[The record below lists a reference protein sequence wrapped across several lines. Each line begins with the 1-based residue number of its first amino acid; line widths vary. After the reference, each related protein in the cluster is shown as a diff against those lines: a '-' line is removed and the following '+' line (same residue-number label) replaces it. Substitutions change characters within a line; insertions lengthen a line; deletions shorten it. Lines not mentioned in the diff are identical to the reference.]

1 MPQENLAD
9 IVRTLTPEEQA
20 AVREFVDFLKQKK
33 QPSSDSRF
41 LAAIDE
47 FMDEHPDLLRRLAQ

>member
-1 MPQENLAD
+1 MKAETLAE

-20 AVREFVDFLKQKK
+20 AVREFIDFLKHKTR
-33 QPSSDSRF
+33 PSSDGQF
-41 LAAIDE
+41 LAAIEE